1 MEILRSGG
9 WGRAFTKWIISGHLK
24 EAFKLAKLTVWVRE
38 GDTIQLKVDYK
49 QYMTVVKKKKSEF
62 KIKKPSSIKITVFF
76 KIPWFYHNDMK
87 KWSIQNK

>member
-24 EAFKLAKLTVWVRE
+24 EVFKLAKLTGWVRE

-49 QYMTVVKKKKSEF
+49 QYMTVVKKKKW
-62 KIKKPSSIKITVFF
+62 V
-76 KIPWFYHNDMK
+76 
-87 KWSIQNK
+87 QN

>member
-49 QYMTVVKKKKSEF
+49 QYMTVVKKKKV
-62 KIKKPSSIKITVFF
+62 SSKLKSLPLLKLQFFF